1 MTTENEKTELVELG
15 ANIERIRKEKK
26 WRLNYLAGITEIEVR
41 QLRRIEKGLV
51 DLKTTTLLKLIWALE
66 ADPNEILPKSK

>member
-1 MTTENEKTELVELG
+1 MTNENEKTELVELG
-15 ANIERIRKEKK
+15 ANIEHIRKEKK

-51 DLKTTTLLKLIWALE
+51 DLKTTTLLKIIWALE
-66 ADPNEILPKSK
+66 INPNEILPRSK